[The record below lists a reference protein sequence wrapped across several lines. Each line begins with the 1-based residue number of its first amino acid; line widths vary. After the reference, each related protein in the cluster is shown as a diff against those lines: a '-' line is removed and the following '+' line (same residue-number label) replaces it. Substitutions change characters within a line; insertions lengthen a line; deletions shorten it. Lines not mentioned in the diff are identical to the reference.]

1 MRRIILFAFVLF
13 LGILAR
19 PAWAGD
25 DAGTKLG
32 RGISNL
38 AFGWF
43 EIVNEMGQ
51 QADKHGIWAGVP
63 AGLLRGTVF
72 AAGRMLAGVYE
83 VITFL
88 LPNGE
93 RGYEP
98 VVLPESVFARR

>member
-1 MRRIILFAFVLF
+1 MRRIVLFAIVLF
-13 LGILAR
+13 FGILMPR
-19 PAWAGD
+19 AWAGD

-32 RGISNL
+32 RGVSNL

-43 EIVNEMGQ
+43 EVVNEMGQ
-51 QADKHGIWAGVP
+51 QADKHGISVGVP

-83 VITFL
+83 VITFP

-93 RGYEP
+93 RGYKP